1 MYVSEIHIRGFR
13 CFSADSPL
21 TLKLR
26 SGLNIL
32 AGPNDAGKTA
42 IIDAPRHVLWTR
54 GDDFVRLDPGDFHV
68 SAGGERATEMLIRC
82 SFEGLEP
89 DEEARFLEW
98 CTNENGVLRLYVC
111 LRASLRKQSGGG
123 FAVAT
128 QYRAGRDADGL
139 PLEGELREYL
149 KATYLKPLRDA
160 ERELRSGRRSRLS
173 RILGALPV
181 MASQSK
187 ASATGET
194 ATLVDV
200 MKRTDDDI
208 DDNNGVTKVEEAVN
222 STFLDK
228 LSFANDQLTATLG
241 LGAKGSFEQLLE
253 RMELYLDPPAGHTE
267 RVARGLGYNNLLF
280 MAAELLLLE
289 SHPEQVPFLLIEEP
303 EAHLHPQHQTLFMQL
318 LEEHTVPPKTGED
331 RKQVQI
337 LLTTHSPQLAAG
349 AHLENVTLVVNQST
363 FSLDKGQTKLEDD
376 DYTFLRRFLD
386 ATKANLFFARGLLI
400 IEGDAE
406 NLLLPTVARKLGRP
420 LGKHGVSIVNV
431 GHRGLFR
438 YSRILQRLDDRILP
452 IPIALIPDRDI
463 PPDAAKGMIRTGR
476 RTESDYSAAELADH
490 MATLRADEGGC
501 VKAFPSEQ
509 WTLEYD
515 LARTAELAV
524 MVHQAVMLA
533 KRPAGKT
540 SEQIKDDAAKQIATW
555 RGEAGSTDEAIAARI
570 YEPMLKKSVSKA
582 QVAEQMAKLID
593 ELPDDAVTFR
603 RKLPNY
609 LVKAV
614 DYVTSAT
621 PHPEDSAAEADEAAE
636 AES

>member
-13 CFSADSPL
+13 CFSAAGPL

-26 SGLNIL
+26 PGLNIL
-32 AGPNDAGKTA
+32 VGPNDAGKTA

-68 SAGGERATEMLIRC
+68 SAGGERDMEMLIRC

-98 CTNENGVLRLYVC
+98 CTNENGVLRLHVC
-111 LRASLRKQSGGG
+111 LRAYLRKQSGGG

-128 QYRAGRDADGL
+128 QYRAGRHADGL
-139 PLEGELREYL
+139 ALEGELREYL

-173 RILGALPV
+173 RILGALPA
-181 MASQSK
+181 MATQSK
-187 ASATGET
+187 AAAPGEK

-200 MKRTDDDI
+200 MKRTDGDI
-208 DDNNGVTKVEEAVN
+208 DRNDGVTKVEQAVN
-222 STFLDK
+222 TIFLDK

-241 LGAKGSFEQLLE
+241 LGIKGSFEQLLE
-253 RMELYLDPPAGHTE
+253 RMELYLDPPAGSAG

-280 MAAELLLLE
+280 MAAELLLLG

-303 EAHLHPQHQTLFMQL
+303 EAHLHPQHQTLFIQL
-318 LEEHTVPPKTGED
+318 LEEHAALPKTGEG

-349 AHLENVTLVVNQST
+349 AHLENLTLVVNQST

-400 IEGDAE
+400 VEGDAE
-406 NLLLPTVARKLGRP
+406 NLLLPAVARKLGRP

-463 PPDAAKGMIRTGR
+463 PPDAAKGVIRTDR
-476 RTESDYSAAELADH
+476 RTESDYSSAELAEH
-490 MATLRADEGGC
+490 MATLKSDEGGC

-515 LARTAELAV
+515 LAGTAELAL

-540 SEQIKDDAAKQIATW
+540 AQQIKDDAAKQVATW
-555 RGEAGSTDEAIAARI
+555 REEADSTDAAVAVRI

-593 ELPDDAVTFR
+593 ELPDDAAIFR
-603 RKLPNY
+603 RKLPSY
-609 LVKAV
+609 LVEAV

-621 PHPEDSAAEADEAAE
+621 PHPKAPAAAEATEAAP
-636 AES
+636 